1 LLGNFAWEPVLGNL
15 AWESFLVTLLAN
27 LFLEKLI
34 GHLVPGMAEDPKLAL
49 LGKNLF
55 LEILNG
61 NQLFLGTLLE
71 NLFLRALFLL
81 ATLLGNGSWD
91 LAWEPFLETVLA
103 SGFEELNLAWEPLP
117 GYRIPVWEP
126 LPENLLGNLFLG
138 RKRASG
144 VRKN

>member
-1 LLGNFAWEPVLGNL
+1 
-15 AWESFLVTLLAN
+15 
-27 LFLEKLI
+27 
-34 GHLVPGMAEDPKLAL
+34 MAEDPKLAL

-117 GYRIPVWEP
+117 GYLLGSLFLGTCLETSSWEP
-126 LPENLLGNLFLG
+126 LLANLFLATLLENLFLATLLGKLFLGTLLGNLFLETLPG
-138 RKRASG
+138 NFFREPYL
-144 VRKN
+144 